1 MSTENQPLTFFELPD
16 AEGRM
21 LRGSLHLVA
30 STTAPLVI
38 FCHGFTGSRFGPGY
52 VFVKIARALAAT
64 GISSLRFDF
73 MGSGESDGL
82 FSAMHTGTMQR
93 DLKAIAQY
101 VDTILQPRHRIL
113 LGHSYGGMIAALC
126 AAQVA
131 AEGVMLL
138 APVGDPEGLI
148 RRRKALLDAGP
159 NNRGYFEN
167 GPHEMSIEFLDHLQG
182 FDPAAALAANFSG
195 SMLLVQGDCD
205 QSIAVAESFRYIEL
219 AKNYPITTA
228 YHLIK
233 GADHNFSRVSDVT
246 MLTTTIPLWIKEH
259 FL

>member
-1 MSTENQPLTFFELPD
+1 MSAQNQPITFFELPN

-30 STTAPLVI
+30 SATAPLVI

-52 VFVKIARALAAT
+52 LFIKIARALAAM

-93 DLKAIAQY
+93 DLKAITQY
-101 VDTILQPRHRIL
+101 ARTLLQPHHLIL

-131 AEGVMLL
+131 ANGIILL

-182 FDPAAALAANFSG
+182 FDPAAALAADFFGNL
-195 SMLLVQGDCD
+195 LLVQGDCD
-205 QSIAVAESFRYIEL
+205 QSITVAESFRYIEQ
-219 AKNYPITTA
+219 AKNCPITTT
-228 YHLIK
+228 YHLIN
-233 GADHNFSRVSDVT
+233 GADHNFSRVTDVT
-246 MLTTTIPLWIKEH
+246 MLTTTIPLWTKEH